1 MSMPVWSVPIASSDQ
16 TRANI
21 RNKKHGVPVLNI
33 ENQKKSYIYK
43 ILIFVKLG
51 MKKDSQYMNK
61 NSDVDLLPN

>member
-21 RNKKHGVPVLNI
+21 RNKKHGIPALNI

-61 NSDVDLLPN
+61 NSDVDLLPT